1 MQRDFKGIWIP
12 KEIWIST
19 DLKVMEKL
27 LLVEIDSLD
36 NADGCF
42 ASNDYFAK
50 FFSLSKNRCSEII
63 KSLEEKGY
71 IAIEY
76 IYHDDS
82 KAISKRV
89 IRCIRNFDR
98 PIRKIEGGYS
108 ENRQTYSKNR
118 RGYSENCE
126 DNNTFNN
133 TFNNNYD
140 VDNTRAR
147 KNEMSQQNV
156 YHFYQEN
163 FGILTP
169 ILGEKLADWIKDL
182 GEDVVKEAL
191 TRTLMNGTRS
201 FKYAEAIMKEW
212 YHHNIK
218 SLEQV
223 KALDLE
229 YQAKKVKGNQKTKR
243 PIRQEIVPS
252 WLNNQ
257 ETTHPPTLQENAT
270 CMTEKAKWLW
280 DEIQKS
286 GPVK

>member
-12 KEIWIST
+12 REIWLSQ
-19 DLKVMEKL
+19 DLNLTERI

-36 NADGCF
+36 GINGCY
-42 ASNDYFAK
+42 ASNEYFAK
-50 FFSLSKNRCSEII
+50 FLGISKDRVSKLISGLCQ
-63 KSLEEKGY
+63 KGY
-71 IAIEY
+71 LKTTIIYKQGSKQIE
-76 IYHDDS
+76 
-82 KAISKRV
+82 KR
-89 IRCIRNFDR
+89 ILNTTIGYRRKQLDPLGENNDT
-98 PIRKIEGGYS
+98 PIG
-108 ENRQTYSKNR
+108 ENN
-118 RGYSENCE
+118 E
-126 DNNTFNN
+126 DNNTSFNN
-133 TFNNNYD
+133 TFNNYD

-163 FGILTP
+163 FGLLTP

>member
-12 KEIWIST
+12 REIWLSQ
-19 DLKVMEKL
+19 DLNLTERI

-36 NADGCF
+36 GINGCY
-42 ASNDYFAK
+42 ASNEYFAK
-50 FFSLSKNRCSEII
+50 FLGISKDRVSKLISGLCQ
-63 KSLEEKGY
+63 KGY
-71 IAIEY
+71 LKTTIIYKQGSKQIE
-76 IYHDDS
+76 
-82 KAISKRV
+82 KR
-89 IRCIRNFDR
+89 ILNTTIGYRRKQLDPLGENNDT
-98 PIRKIEGGYS
+98 PIG
-108 ENRQTYSKNR
+108 ENN
-118 RGYSENCE
+118 E
-126 DNNTFNN
+126 DNNTSFNN
-133 TFNNNYD
+133 TFNNYD
-140 VDNTRAR
+140 VYNTRAR

-163 FGILTP
+163 FGLLTP

-229 YQAKKVKGNQKTKR
+229 YQAKKVKGNQKTKH